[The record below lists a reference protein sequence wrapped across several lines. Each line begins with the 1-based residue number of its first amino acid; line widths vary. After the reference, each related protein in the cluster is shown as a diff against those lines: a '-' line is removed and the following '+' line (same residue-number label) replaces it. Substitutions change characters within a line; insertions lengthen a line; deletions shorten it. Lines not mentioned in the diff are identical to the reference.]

1 MFVKREDGLGK
12 VFLPFYIA
20 AILPT
25 ALCAWA
31 SGLTGWVLLPVI
43 LGLFIGWTV
52 AALLVYIIFVWFVSL
67 TVDTSKPVPDD
78 HPFYRK
84 IVLSIIAL
92 LCRVGRVRLHIDGME
107 NVPEGR
113 FVLVGNHRSGYDP
126 IVTVWA
132 LRKWD
137 MGVITKP
144 ENLKIFIVR
153 TIHQANYLA
162 IDRDDP
168 RKAIQTIRQAADL
181 LKNDVVSIGVY
192 PEGTRS
198 RTGELLPFHNAVF
211 KIPKQ
216 GGNVPI
222 VVAAISGTERIMKNT
237 PWRHTDVNLNLCEVI
252 PPEEVAA
259 LSTKDLGEKVRAILE
274 GALENKGFDL

>member
-12 VFLPFYIA
+12 VFLPYIIA
-20 AILPT
+20 AIIPT
-25 ALCAWA
+25 AWSVWA
-31 SGLTGWVLLPVI
+31 TGLTGWVLLPVI
-43 LGLFIGWTV
+43 VGLFIAWTV

-67 TVDTSKPVPDD
+67 TVNPDVPVPDD

-84 IVLSIIAL
+84 IVLSIIGL
-92 LCRVGRVRLHIDGME
+92 LCRVGRVRLHIEGLE
-107 NVPEGR
+107 NIPEGR
-113 FVLVGNHRSGYDP
+113 FVLVGNHRSGFDP
-126 IVTVWA
+126 IVTVWG

-162 IDRDDP
+162 IDREDP
-168 RKAIQTIRQAADL
+168 RKAVQTIRQAADL
-181 LKNDVVSIGVY
+181 LKNDVVSIAVY

-222 VVAAISGTERIMKNT
+222 VVAAISGTEHIMKNT
-237 PWRHTDVNLNLCEVI
+237 PWRHTDVKLNLCEVI
-252 PPEEVAA
+252 SSEEVAA
-259 LSTKDLGEKVRAILE
+259 SSTKDLGERVRAILE
-274 GALENKGFDL
+274 RELVQGV